1 MLVNPKG
8 VSPVAVVAEQ
18 FDYVIGVDTHA
29 ATHAYAVVRAATGA
43 VMARA
48 QFPANPAGL
57 AQAAEWIVARAPGSR
72 LVAVECVSSYGAGL
86 ARQLGTRGEHICEV
100 KPPKRADRA
109 VHGKSDPIDAIAA
122 ARAVLGTDT
131 DELLHPRAEGLR
143 SALQVL
149 LVARRAIN
157 SRRTADRNALNALV
171 RTYNLGVDA
180 RKALT
185 DAQVQA
191 IARWRHRSTDAPAT
205 ATIRDEARRLA
216 TAVLTGT
223 HELEQN
229 RATLERHVDE
239 LMPGML
245 KIHAVGP
252 VTAATI
258 LTAWSH
264 HGRLRSEAAFA
275 ALAGVAPLPASSGKT
290 VRHRLSRGGDRQLNM
305 ALDVIARV
313 RTSRD
318 PVTRNY
324 VQRRTTEGRSP
335 REIRRCLK
343 RYIARQL
350 YRQMTALSAHPT
362 G

>member
-1 MLVNPKG
+1 M
-8 VSPVAVVAEQ
+8 AVVAEQ

-29 ATHAYAVVRAATGA
+29 AKHAYAVVGAATGA
-43 VMARA
+43 VVARA
-48 QFPANPAGL
+48 QFPTSPAGL
-57 AQAAEWIVARAPGSR
+57 ARAVEWIVTRAPGSR
-72 LVAVECVSSYGAGL
+72 MVAVECVSSYGAGL
-86 ARQLGTRGEHICEV
+86 AQELGTHGERVCEV
-100 KPPKRADRA
+100 KPPKRAERT
-109 VHGKSDPIDAIAA
+109 VRGKSDQIDAIAA

-131 DELLHPRAEGLR
+131 DEALNPRTEGLR

-149 LVARRAIN
+149 LVARRALN

-171 RTYNLGVDA
+171 RTHHLGVDA

-185 DAQVQA
+185 DAQVRT
-191 IARWRHRSTDAPAT
+191 IASWRHRPTDAPAT

-216 TAVLTGT
+216 TAVLTATG
-223 HELEQN
+223 ELEQN
-229 RATLERHVDE
+229 HTALERHVDE
-239 LMPGML
+239 LMPGLL

-264 HGRLRSEAAFA
+264 RGRVRSEAAFA

-290 VRHRLSRGGDRQLNM
+290 VRHRLNRSGDRQLNM

-318 PVTRNY
+318 PATRQY
-324 VQRRTTEGRSP
+324 VQRRTSEGRSP

-350 YRQMTALSAHPT
+350 YRHMTTLSTQT
-362 G
+362 GG